1 MRLESL
7 RPAIPTHFTYDG
19 ALSIRPVI
27 RMISLMSTPIPASIF
42 RAYDIRGIYED
53 TLTDEWAYLIGR
65 SIGSEVLSN
74 GQTAIAVARDGRLSG
89 PTLVKA
95 LSDGI
100 RATGCDVVDV
110 GMVPTPGLYFATY
123 HLEGL
128 NSGVMLTGSHNPG
141 NYNGFKIVIDGTT
154 LSGDRIQA
162 LRKRIIEG
170 DLETS
175 EQRGSY
181 RGCDVLEA
189 YQQAFLAAH
198 SLTRPMKV
206 VVDCGNGI
214 TGVQA
219 PQVLA
224 ALGCEVVPL
233 FTEVDGTFPNHHPDP
248 GDMKNLVDLI
258 AAVKSEK
265 ADLGLAFDGDGDRVG
280 VVTPAGEVVY
290 PDILLMALA
299 EDMVSRNPG
308 AKVIFDV
315 KCTGSLFD
323 VIRHA
328 GGEPEMWQTGHSL
341 IKARMK
347 ETGALLAGEMSGH
360 IFFAEDWY
368 GFDDALVAAARIL
381 AIISRSEGDAGA
393 LFSRYPALCTTPEIN
408 IDVTEENKFAIV
420 AYLQNQAEFGE
431 GERRVI
437 DGIRMDYADGWGL
450 CRASNTSPKLVLR
463 FEADN
468 KGALARI
475 RSLFEDNVAKA
486 MSAVG

>member
-1 MRLESL
+1 
-7 RPAIPTHFTYDG
+7 
-19 ALSIRPVI
+19 
-27 RMISLMSTPIPASIF
+27 MSNPIPASIF
-42 RAYDIRGIYED
+42 RAYDIRGIYGE
-53 TLTDEWAYLIGR
+53 TLTDEWAYQIGR
-65 SIGSEVLSN
+65 SIGSEVLAQ
-74 GQTAIAVARDGRLSG
+74 GQKAIAVARDGRLSG
-89 PTLVKA
+89 PALVKA

-110 GMVPTPGLYFATY
+110 GMVPTPALYFATY
-123 HLEGL
+123 HLDGL

-154 LSGDRIQA
+154 LSGDRIQS
-162 LRKRIIEG
+162 LHQRIVED
-170 DLETS
+170 DLVSAAAGNYQET
-175 EQRGSY
+175 E
-181 RGCDVLEA
+181 VLTA
-189 YQQAFLAAH
+189 YQEAFLAAH
-198 SLTRPMKV
+198 SLARPMKV

-219 PQVLA
+219 PDALA

-248 GDMKNLVDLI
+248 GDLKNLKDLI
-258 AAVKSEK
+258 AKVKQEK

-280 VVTPAGEVVY
+280 VITPAGEVVY

-315 KCTGSLFD
+315 KCTGTLFE
-323 VIRHA
+323 VIRQA

-381 AIISRSEGDAGA
+381 GIISRSDGDADA
-393 LFSRYPALCTTPEIN
+393 LFDGYPSLCTTPEIN

-420 AYLQNQAEFGE
+420 DYLQNQADFGE

-463 FEADN
+463 FEAENEASLD
-468 KGALARI
+468 RI
-475 RSLFEDNVAKA
+475 RRLFEKNVDEA
-486 MSAVG
+486 MAAS

>member
-1 MRLESL
+1 MTNL
-7 RPAIPTHFTYDG
+7 
-19 ALSIRPVI
+19 V
-27 RMISLMSTPIPASIF
+27 PASIF
-42 RAYDIRGIYED
+42 RAYDIRGIYGE
-53 TLTDEWAYLIGR
+53 TLSDETAFQIGR
-65 SIGSEVLSN
+65 AIGSEVLAQ
-74 GQTAIAVARDGRLSG
+74 GQQAIAVARDGRLSG
-89 PTLVKA
+89 PALLKA

-100 RATGCDVVDV
+100 RATGCDVVNV
-110 GMVPTPGLYFATY
+110 GMVPTPALYFATY
-123 HLEGL
+123 NIEGL

-162 LRKRIIEG
+162 LRQRIVEG
-170 DLETS
+170 GLVDAPT
-175 EQRGSY
+175 GGY
-181 RGCDVLEA
+181 RECDVLEA
-189 YQQAFLAAH
+189 YQKAFLGAH
-198 SLTRPMKV
+198 SLGGSMKV

-219 PQVLA
+219 PQVLS
-224 ALGCEVVPL
+224 ALGCEVVSL
-233 FTEVDGTFPNHHPDP
+233 FTDVDGTFPNHHPDP
-248 GDMKNLVDLI
+248 GDLKNLEDLI
-258 AAVKSEK
+258 ATVKAEK

-280 VVTPAGEVVY
+280 VVTPAGEVVF

-299 EDMVSRNPG
+299 EDMVGRNPG

-315 KCTGSLFD
+315 KCTATLFD
-323 VIRHA
+323 VIRNA

-381 AIISRSEGDAGA
+381 GIISRSGGDADA
-393 LFSRYPALCTTPEIN
+393 LFARYPALCTTPEIN
-408 IDVTEENKFAIV
+408 IEVTEENKFSIV
-420 AYLQNQAEFGE
+420 EYLQNEADFGE

-468 KGALARI
+468 AEALERI
-475 RSLFEDNVAKA
+475 HSLFESRVKQA
-486 MSAVG
+486 MDAVG

>member
-1 MRLESL
+1 M
-7 RPAIPTHFTYDG
+7 TH
-19 ALSIRPVI
+19 
-27 RMISLMSTPIPASIF
+27 PIPASIF
-42 RAYDIRGIYED
+42 RAYDIRGIYNE
-53 TLTDEWAYLIGR
+53 TLTDTWAYEIGR
-65 SIGSEVLSN
+65 AIGSEVQAQ
-74 GQTAIAVARDGRLSG
+74 GQTAIAIGRDGRLSG
-89 PTLVKA
+89 PALLQA
-95 LSDGI
+95 LSEGVQS
-100 RATGCDVVDV
+100 TGCTVVNV
-110 GMVPTPGLYFATY
+110 GLVPTPVLYFAT
-123 HLEGL
+123 HHIEGL

-141 NYNGFKIVIDGTT
+141 NYNGFKIVIDGVT
-154 LSGDRIQA
+154 LSGERIQA
-162 LRKRIIEG
+162 LHRRIVDQRFAEG
-170 DLETS
+170 QGEYR
-175 EQRGSY
+175 EQ
-181 RGCDVLEA
+181 DVLVD
-189 YQQAFLAAH
+189 YQAAFLSAH
-198 SLTRPMKV
+198 SLARPMKV

-214 TGVQA
+214 TGLQA
-219 PQVLA
+219 PQVLE

-233 FTEVDGTFPNHHPDP
+233 FTDVDGTFPNHHPDP
-248 GDMKNLVDLI
+248 GDLNNLQDLI
-258 AAVKSEK
+258 ASVKAEK

-299 EDMVSRNPG
+299 EDMVSRHPG

-323 VIRHA
+323 VIRDA

-381 AIISRSEGDAGA
+381 GIISRTEGGAEA
-393 LFSRYPALCTTPEIN
+393 LFGRYPVLCTTPEIN
-408 IDVTEENKFAIV
+408 INVTDENKFRIV
-420 AYLQNQAEFGE
+420 EYLQTNAEFGE

-463 FEADN
+463 YEAVNED
-468 KGALARI
+468 ALARI
-475 RSLFEDNVAKA
+475 RDLFEKNVKEA
-486 MSAVG
+486 MASA

>member
-1 MRLESL
+1 MTNL
-7 RPAIPTHFTYDG
+7 
-19 ALSIRPVI
+19 V
-27 RMISLMSTPIPASIF
+27 PASIF
-42 RAYDIRGIYED
+42 RAYDIRGIYGK
-53 TLTDEWAYLIGR
+53 TLSDETAFQIGR
-65 SIGSEVLSN
+65 AIGSEVLAQ
-74 GQTAIAVARDGRLSG
+74 GQQAIAVARDGRLSG
-89 PTLVKA
+89 PALLKA

-100 RATGCDVVDV
+100 RATGCDVVNV
-110 GMVPTPGLYFATY
+110 GMVPTPALYFTTY
-123 HLEGL
+123 NIEGL

-162 LRKRIIEG
+162 LRQRIVEG
-170 DLETS
+170 ELVDAAT
-175 EQRGSY
+175 GGY
-181 RGCDVLEA
+181 RECDVLEA
-189 YQQAFLAAH
+189 YQKAFLGAH
-198 SLTRPMKV
+198 SLGGSMKV

-219 PQVLA
+219 PQVLS

-233 FTEVDGTFPNHHPDP
+233 FTDVDGTFPNHHPDP
-248 GDMKNLVDLI
+248 GDLKNLEDLI
-258 AAVKSEK
+258 ATVKAEG

-280 VVTPAGEVVY
+280 VVTPAGEVVF

-299 EDMVSRNPG
+299 EDMVGRNPG

-315 KCTGSLFD
+315 KCTGTLFD
-323 VIRHA
+323 VIRDA

-381 AIISRSEGDAGA
+381 GIISRSGGDADA
-393 LFSRYPALCTTPEIN
+393 LFARYPALCTTPEIN
-408 IDVTEENKFAIV
+408 IDVTEETKFRIV
-420 AYLQNQAEFGE
+420 EYLQTQGDFGD

-437 DGIRMDYADGWGL
+437 DGIRMDYSDGWGL

-468 KGALARI
+468 ENALKRI
-475 RSLFEDNVAKA
+475 RDLFEHNVNNA
-486 MSAVG
+486 MANL

>member
-1 MRLESL
+1 M
-7 RPAIPTHFTYDG
+7 TH
-19 ALSIRPVI
+19 
-27 RMISLMSTPIPASIF
+27 PIPASIF
-42 RAYDIRGIYED
+42 RAYDIRGIYNE
-53 TLTDEWAYLIGR
+53 TLTDAWAYEIGR
-65 SIGSEVLSN
+65 AIGSEVQAQ
-74 GQTAIAVARDGRLSG
+74 GQTAIAIGRDGRLSG
-89 PTLVKA
+89 PALLLA
-95 LSDGI
+95 LSEGVQS
-100 RATGCDVVDV
+100 TGCTVVNV
-110 GMVPTPGLYFATY
+110 GLVPTPVLYFAT
-123 HLEGL
+123 HHIEGL

-141 NYNGFKIVIDGTT
+141 NYNGFKIVIDGVT
-154 LSGDRIQA
+154 LSGERIQA
-162 LRKRIIEG
+162 LHRRIVDQRFAEG
-170 DLETS
+170 QGEYR
-175 EQRGSY
+175 EQ
-181 RGCDVLEA
+181 DVLVD
-189 YQQAFLAAH
+189 YQAAFLSAH
-198 SLTRPMKV
+198 SLAGPMKV

-214 TGVQA
+214 TGLQA
-219 PQVLA
+219 PQVLE

-233 FTEVDGTFPNHHPDP
+233 FTDVDGTFPNHHPDP
-248 GDMKNLVDLI
+248 GDLNNLQDLI
-258 AAVKSEK
+258 ASVKAEK

-299 EDMVSRNPG
+299 EDMVSRHPG

-323 VIRHA
+323 VIRDA

-381 AIISRSEGDAGA
+381 GIISRTEGGAEA
-393 LFSRYPALCTTPEIN
+393 LFGRYPVLCTTPEIN
-408 IDVTEENKFAIV
+408 INVTDENKFRIV
-420 AYLQNQAEFGE
+420 EYLQTNAEFGE

-463 FEADN
+463 YEAVNED
-468 KGALARI
+468 ALARI
-475 RSLFEDNVAKA
+475 RDLFEKNVKEA
-486 MSAVG
+486 MASA

>member
-1 MRLESL
+1 M
-7 RPAIPTHFTYDG
+7 TH
-19 ALSIRPVI
+19 
-27 RMISLMSTPIPASIF
+27 PIPASIF
-42 RAYDIRGIYED
+42 RAYDIRGIYNE
-53 TLTDEWAYLIGR
+53 TLTDAWAYEIGR
-65 SIGSEVLSN
+65 AIGSEVQAQ
-74 GQTAIAVARDGRLSG
+74 GQTAIAIGRDGRLSG
-89 PTLVKA
+89 PALLLA
-95 LSDGI
+95 LSEGVQS
-100 RATGCDVVDV
+100 TGCTVVNV
-110 GMVPTPGLYFATY
+110 GLVPTPVLYFAT
-123 HLEGL
+123 HHIEGL

-141 NYNGFKIVIDGTT
+141 NYNGFKIVIDGVT
-154 LSGDRIQA
+154 LSGERIQA
-162 LRKRIIEG
+162 LHRRIVDQRFAEG
-170 DLETS
+170 QGEYR
-175 EQRGSY
+175 EQ
-181 RGCDVLEA
+181 DVLVD
-189 YQQAFLAAH
+189 YQAAFLSAH
-198 SLTRPMKV
+198 SLAGPMKV

-214 TGVQA
+214 TGLQA
-219 PQVLA
+219 PQVLE

-233 FTEVDGTFPNHHPDP
+233 FTDVDGTFPNHHPDP
-248 GDMKNLVDLI
+248 GDLNNLQDLI
-258 AAVKSEK
+258 ASVKAEK

-299 EDMVSRNPG
+299 EDMVSRHPG

-323 VIRHA
+323 VIRDA

-381 AIISRSEGDAGA
+381 GIISRTEGGAEA
-393 LFSRYPALCTTPEIN
+393 LFGRYPVLCTTPEIN
-408 IDVTEENKFAIV
+408 INVTDENKFRIV
-420 AYLQNQAEFGE
+420 EYLQTNAEFGE

-468 KGALARI
+468 DEALGRI
-475 RSLFEDNVAKA
+475 RDLFEVNVSKA
-486 MSAVG
+486 MAAVG

>member
-1 MRLESL
+1 
-7 RPAIPTHFTYDG
+7 
-19 ALSIRPVI
+19 
-27 RMISLMSTPIPASIF
+27 MSNPIPASIF
-42 RAYDIRGIYED
+42 RAYDIRGIYGE
-53 TLTDEWAYLIGR
+53 TLTDEWAYQIGR
-65 SIGSEVLSN
+65 SIGSEVLAQ
-74 GQTAIAVARDGRLSG
+74 GQKAIAVARDGRLSG
-89 PTLVKA
+89 PALVKA

-110 GMVPTPGLYFATY
+110 GMVPTPVLYFATY
-123 HLEGL
+123 HLDGL

-141 NYNGFKIVIDGTT
+141 NYNGFKIVIDGST
-154 LSGDRIQA
+154 LSGDRIQS
-162 LRKRIIEG
+162 LYQRIVADDLVSAATG
-170 DLETS
+170 DYQEV
-175 EQRGSY
+175 G
-181 RGCDVLEA
+181 VLAA
-189 YQQAFLAAH
+189 YQEAFLAAH
-198 SLTRPMKV
+198 SLARPMKV

-214 TGVQA
+214 TGLQA
-219 PQVLA
+219 PQALA

-248 GDMKNLVDLI
+248 GDLKNLEDLI
-258 AAVKSEK
+258 ARVKEEK

-280 VVTPAGEVVY
+280 VITPAGEVVY

-299 EDMVSRNPG
+299 EDMVARHPG

-315 KCTGSLFD
+315 KCTGTLFE
-323 VIRHA
+323 VIRQA

-381 AIISRSEGDAGA
+381 GIISRTDGDADA
-393 LFSRYPALCTTPEIN
+393 LFERFPSLCTTPEIN

-420 AYLQNQAEFGE
+420 DYLQNHADFGE

-463 FEADN
+463 FEATN
-468 KGALARI
+468 EESLNRI
-475 RSLFEDNVAKA
+475 RERFENNVRKA
-486 MSAVG
+486 MEAL

>member
-1 MRLESL
+1 M
-7 RPAIPTHFTYDG
+7 TDF
-19 ALSIRPVI
+19 
-27 RMISLMSTPIPASIF
+27 IPASIF
-42 RAYDIRGIYED
+42 RAYDIRGIYGD
-53 TLTDEWAYLIGR
+53 TLSDETAYQVGR
-65 SIGSEVLSN
+65 AIGSEVLVQ
-74 GQTAIAVARDGRLSG
+74 GQKAIAIGRDGRLSG
-89 PTLVKA
+89 PALVKA

-100 RATGCDVVDV
+100 RATGCDVVNV
-110 GMVPTPGLYFATY
+110 GMVPTPALYFATY
-123 HLEGL
+123 NIDGL

-141 NYNGFKIVIDGTT
+141 NYNGFKIVINGVT
-154 LSGDRIQA
+154 LSGERILA
-162 LRKRIIEG
+162 LRERILNG
-170 DLETS
+170 DLGEGQGEYR
-175 EQRGSY
+175 EQQGILDS
-181 RGCDVLEA
+181 
-189 YQQAFLAAH
+189 YQQAFLKCH
-198 SLTRPMKV
+198 SLAGPMKV

-214 TGVQA
+214 TGLQA

-233 FTEVDGTFPNHHPDP
+233 FTEVDGAFPNHHPDP

-258 AAVKSEK
+258 DAVKSEK

-280 VVTPAGEVVY
+280 VVTPSGEVVF
-290 PDILLMALA
+290 PDVLLMALA
-299 EDMVSRNPG
+299 EDMVSRHPG

-315 KCTGSLFD
+315 KCTGILFD
-323 VIRHA
+323 VIRQA

-381 AIISRSEGDAGA
+381 GIISRSDGDADA
-393 LFSRYPALCTTPEIN
+393 LFARFPSLCTTPEIN
-408 IDVTEENKFAIV
+408 IEVTEENKFAIV
-420 AYLQNQAEFGE
+420 EYLQSHAQFGE

-463 FEADN
+463 FEAEN
-468 KGALARI
+468 NEALDRI
-475 RSLFEDNVAKA
+475 RTLFEENVASA
-486 MSAVG
+486 MAAVG

>member
-1 MRLESL
+1 M
-7 RPAIPTHFTYDG
+7 TH
-19 ALSIRPVI
+19 
-27 RMISLMSTPIPASIF
+27 PIPASIF
-42 RAYDIRGIYED
+42 RAYDIRGIYNE
-53 TLTDEWAYLIGR
+53 TLTDAWAYEIGR
-65 SIGSEVLSN
+65 AIGSEVQAQ
-74 GQTAIAVARDGRLSG
+74 GQTAIAIGRDGRLSG
-89 PTLVKA
+89 PALLLA
-95 LSDGI
+95 LSEGVQS
-100 RATGCDVVDV
+100 TGCTVVNV
-110 GMVPTPGLYFATY
+110 GLVPTPVLYFAT
-123 HLEGL
+123 HHIEGL

-141 NYNGFKIVIDGTT
+141 NYNGFKIVIDGVT
-154 LSGDRIQA
+154 LSGERIQA
-162 LRKRIIEG
+162 LHRRIVDQRFAEG
-170 DLETS
+170 QGEYR
-175 EQRGSY
+175 EQ
-181 RGCDVLEA
+181 DVLVD
-189 YQQAFLAAH
+189 YQAAFLSAH
-198 SLTRPMKV
+198 SLARPMKV

-214 TGVQA
+214 TGLQA
-219 PQVLA
+219 PQVLE

-233 FTEVDGTFPNHHPDP
+233 FTDVDGTFPNHHPDP
-248 GDMKNLVDLI
+248 GDLNNLQDLI
-258 AAVKSEK
+258 ASVKAEK

-299 EDMVSRNPG
+299 EDMVSRHPG

-323 VIRHA
+323 VIRDA

-381 AIISRSEGDAGA
+381 GIISRTEGGAEA
-393 LFSRYPALCTTPEIN
+393 LFGRYPVLCTTPEIN
-408 IDVTEENKFAIV
+408 INVTDENKFRIV
-420 AYLQNQAEFGE
+420 EYLQTNAEFGE

-468 KGALARI
+468 DEALGRI
-475 RSLFEDNVAKA
+475 RDLFEVNVSKA
-486 MSAVG
+486 MAAVG

>member
-1 MRLESL
+1 MSN
-7 RPAIPTHFTYDG
+7 
-19 ALSIRPVI
+19 PV
-27 RMISLMSTPIPASIF
+27 PASIF
-42 RAYDIRGIYED
+42 RAYDIRGIYGD
-53 TLTDEWAYLIGR
+53 TLSDETAFLVGR
-65 SIGSEVLSN
+65 AIGSEVLAQ
-74 GQTAIAVARDGRLSG
+74 GQSAIAIGRDGRLSG
-89 PTLVKA
+89 PALVQA
-95 LSDGI
+95 LSDGV
-100 RATGCDVVDV
+100 RATGCDVVNV
-110 GMVPTPGLYFATY
+110 GMVPTPTLYYATY
-123 HLEGL
+123 NIEGL

-141 NYNGFKIVIDGTT
+141 NYNGFKIVINGVT
-154 LSGDRIQA
+154 LSGERIVA
-162 LRKRIIEG
+162 LRERIINGDLAEGEG
-170 DLETS
+170 DYR
-175 EQRGSY
+175 EQEILQS
-181 RGCDVLEA
+181 
-189 YQQAFLAAH
+189 YQQAFLKNH
-198 SLTRPMKV
+198 SLASPMKV

-214 TGVQA
+214 TGLQA
-219 PQVLA
+219 PQVLES
-224 ALGCEVVPL
+224 LGCEVVPL
-233 FTEVDGTFPNHHPDP
+233 FSEVDGTFPNHHPDP

-280 VVTPAGEVVY
+280 VVTPSGEVVF

-315 KCTGSLFD
+315 KCTGTLFE
-323 VIRHA
+323 VIRGA

-381 AIISRSEGDAGA
+381 GIISRSDGDADA
-393 LFSRYPALCTTPEIN
+393 LFGRFPSLCTTPEIN
-408 IDVTEENKFAIV
+408 IEVTEDNKFAIV
-420 AYLQNQAEFGE
+420 EYLQNQADFGE

-437 DGIRMDYADGWGL
+437 DGIRMDYSDGWGL

-468 KGALARI
+468 EAALGRI
-475 RSLFEDNVAKA
+475 RTLFEGNVARA
-486 MSAVG
+486 MTAVG

>member
-1 MRLESL
+1 
-7 RPAIPTHFTYDG
+7 
-19 ALSIRPVI
+19 
-27 RMISLMSTPIPASIF
+27 MSNPIPASIF
-42 RAYDIRGIYED
+42 RAYDIRGIYGE
-53 TLTDEWAYLIGR
+53 TLTDEWAYQIGR
-65 SIGSEVLSN
+65 SIGSEVLAQ
-74 GQTAIAVARDGRLSG
+74 GQKAIALARDGRLSG
-89 PTLVKA
+89 PALAKA
-95 LSDGI
+95 LGDGI
-100 RATGCDVVDV
+100 RSTGCDVVDV
-110 GMVPTPGLYFATY
+110 GMVPTPALYFATY

-154 LSGDRIQA
+154 LSGDRIQS
-162 LRKRIIEG
+162 LYDRIAQD
-170 DLETS
+170 DLVSAANGEYRES
-175 EQRGSY
+175 E
-181 RGCDVLEA
+181 VLAA
-189 YQQAFLAAH
+189 YQEVFLNTHALA
-198 SLTRPMKV
+198 RPMKV

-219 PQVLA
+219 PQALA
-224 ALGCEVVPL
+224 ALGCQVAPL

-248 GDMKNLVDLI
+248 GDLKNLQDLI
-258 AAVKSEK
+258 ARVKDEK

-280 VVTPAGEVVY
+280 VITPAGEVVY

-315 KCTGSLFD
+315 KCTGTLFD
-323 VIRHA
+323 VIRLA

-381 AIISRSEGDAGA
+381 GIISRSEGDADA
-393 LFSRYPALCTTPEIN
+393 LFARYPALCTTPEIN

-420 AYLQNQAEFGE
+420 DYLQNQADFGE

-468 KGALARI
+468 ESALARI
-475 RSLFEDNVAKA
+475 RDRFESNVKEA
-486 MSAVG
+486 MAAVNH

>member
-1 MRLESL
+1 MT
-7 RPAIPTHFTYDG
+7 P
-19 ALSIRPVI
+19 
-27 RMISLMSTPIPASIF
+27 PIPASIF
-42 RAYDIRGIYED
+42 RAYDIRGIYGD
-53 TLTDEWAYLIGR
+53 TLSDETAFQIGR
-65 SIGSEVLSN
+65 AIGSEVLTR
-74 GQTAIAVARDGRLSG
+74 GQDRIAVARDGRLSG
-89 PTLVKA
+89 PALVKA

-110 GMVPTPGLYFATY
+110 GMVPTPALYFATY
-123 HLEGL
+123 YLEGL

-162 LRKRIIEG
+162 LHKRIVES
-170 DLETS
+170 DLVSADAGTYQE
-175 EQRGSY
+175 
-181 RGCDVLEA
+181 CDVLA
-189 YQQAFLAAH
+189 PYQDAFLRIH
-198 SLTRPMKV
+198 SLARPMKV

-214 TGVQA
+214 AGLQA

-224 ALGCEVVPL
+224 ELGCEVVPL

-248 GDMKNLVDLI
+248 GDLKNLVDLI
-258 AAVKSEK
+258 ARVKDEE

-323 VIRHA
+323 VIRQA

-381 AIISRSEGDAGA
+381 GIISRSDGDADA
-393 LFSRYPALCTTPEIN
+393 LFAQFPSLCTTPEIN
-408 IDVTEENKFAIV
+408 IEVTEENKFAIV
-420 AYLQNQAEFGE
+420 EYLQTQADFGE
-431 GERRVI
+431 GARRVI
-437 DGIRMDYADGWGL
+437 DGIRMDYPDGWGL

-468 KGALARI
+468 DAALDRI
-475 RSLFEDNVAKA
+475 RTLFEANVETA
-486 MSAVG
+486 MSKVG